1 MQRPPSEPT
10 RTIDATRLYDI
21 QIVDTHD
28 ASHDAAVGGCFLEPP
43 RSGGE
48 IGWLQ
53 NYRVLRKLGHGGMG
67 IVYLA
72 EDVHLR
78 RQVALKVMHQCLVSD
93 LAARKRFLREAQAM
107 AAVQHMHVATVFNVG
122 MTPNHDHKE
131 VPYLAMQFLEGET
144 LQDRLLR
151 KPAFTFAEV
160 LRIGREIAEGL
171 GAAHAKGMVHRDVKP
186 TNIWLVRPQGSVK
199 ILDFGLA
206 QLLECTS
213 TVSSLGQIIGTLH
226 FMSPEQACGDS
237 VDARSDLFSLGCV
250 LYAMLARK
258 LPFEAKTPTEVL
270 KKLVEEEPVALQD
283 CVPGVPLALGQLV
296 HSLLAKLPS
305 DRPFDAV
312 TVQTN
317 LAKLESEC
325 RRETDDSSTT
335 TGKEFDLGSTVP
347 LANPQTVAGASW
359 GSLSSSLRDWPS
371 MRIALRCRR
380 DRYLERRRFLIWTAM
395 AAAVGIGTALYLIGR
410 EAGRR
415 NPAATSSGTN
425 KMRP

>member
-1 MQRPPSEPT
+1 MRRPPSEPT

-21 QIVDTHD
+21 QIVDSID
-28 ASHDAAVGGCFLEPP
+28 PSHDAAVGASFLEPP
-43 RSGGE
+43 RSHGE

-53 NYRVLRKLGHGGMG
+53 HYRVLRKLGHGGMG

-93 LAARKRFLREAQAM
+93 PAARKRFLREARAM
-107 AAVQHMHVATVFNVG
+107 AAVQHPHVATVFNVG
-122 MTPNHDHKE
+122 MVSNHDHKE
-131 VPYLAMQFLEGET
+131 IPYLAMQFLEGET
-144 LQDRLLR
+144 LQERLLR

-226 FMSPEQACGDS
+226 FMSPEQARGDS

-258 LPFEAKTPTEVL
+258 LPFEAPTPTE
-270 KKLVEEEPVALQD
+270 
-283 CVPGVPLALGQLV
+283 
-296 HSLLAKLPS
+296 LLAKLIAGEPAALLGCVPHLPPALAGLVHRLLAKS
-305 DRPFDAV
+305 PADRPADAALVQAELAEMERAHAKRVDASLETIRQVARTDVNLPVV
-312 TVQTN
+312 TSQTG
-317 LAKLESEC
+317 AEASG
-325 RRETDDSSTT
+325 ETIS
-335 TGKEFDLGSTVP
+335 
-347 LANPQTVAGASW
+347 A
-359 GSLSSSLRDWPS
+359 SLRDWPS
-371 MRIALRCRR
+371 VRIALRYRR
-380 DRYLERRRFLIWTAM
+380 DRYLERRRFLIW
-395 AAAVGIGTALYLIGR
+395 AAIAAGAGIGTMMYLLGR
-410 EAGRR
+410 EVGRAK
-415 NPAATSSGTN
+415 PTATSHGTN
-425 KMRP
+425 KTSP